1 MREIADELRREID
14 GTLPRLGAITAAE
27 AGRERG
33 AGKWQK
39 REILGHLIDSAYN
52 NYQRFVRAPQ
62 AGGAFVWPGYE
73 QDRWVAAGGYRT
85 REWAELVDLWA
96 AANRH
101 LAHAMEAVPAATLA
115 TPCTIG
121 GHDGTLEW
129 WMRDY
134 IRHLRHHLAQIVA
147 P

>member
-1 MREIADELRREID
+1 MREIADELRAEVE
-14 GTLPRLGAITAAE
+14 GTAPRLRAITAAE
-27 AGRERG
+27 AGRDRG

-52 NYQRFVRAPQ
+52 NHQRFVRAPRSD
-62 AGGAFVWPGYE
+62 GPFVGPGYE
-73 QDRWVAAGGYRT
+73 QDHWVGAGGYRT
-85 REWAELVDLWA
+85 RDWNELVDLWA

-101 LAHAMEAVPAATLA
+101 LAHAMEAVPAGKLG

-121 GHDGTLEW
+121 EDEGTLEW

-134 IRHLRHHLAQIVA
+134 IRHMRHHLAQIVE
-147 P
+147 